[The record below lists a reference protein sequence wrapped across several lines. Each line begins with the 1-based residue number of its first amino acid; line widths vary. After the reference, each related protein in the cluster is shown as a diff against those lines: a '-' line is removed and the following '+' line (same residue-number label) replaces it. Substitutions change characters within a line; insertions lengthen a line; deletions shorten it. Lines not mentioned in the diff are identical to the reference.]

1 MPSVP
6 GLIRFRSKI
15 RALCRAIAVAML
27 AARGRAAYLSGGRR
41 GRALVL
47 KSASEPMFDVP
58 SVVAVTVAVLASIH
72 AIREFILPESVDLAV
87 LAWFAFIPARYDPT
101 PLVEAYPGGIAAD
114 AWTFVTYALLHG
126 NWLPLGLNAIWLL
139 AFGTP
144 VARRFGAA
152 RFLSF
157 FAMAAAAGAI
167 AHLVTHTGERAP
179 MVGAS
184 AAISGFMAAAI
195 RFVFQP
201 GGPLDLWHARDG
213 TAHLV
218 PAAPL
223 RAALRDPRILA
234 FLAIWF
240 GLNLLFGIGSLPI
253 FDGEQP
259 VAWQAHVGG
268 FLAGLLAFAAFD
280 PIGPTPTDGSETESE
295 PSVAQTPPGQN

>member
-1 MPSVP
+1 MFNVP
-6 GLIRFRSKI
+6 PV
-15 RALCRAIAVAML
+15 VA
-27 AARGRAAYLSGGRR
+27 ATVA
-41 GRALVL
+41 ALV
-47 KSASEPMFDVP
+47 VIQ
-58 SVVAVTVAVLASIH
+58 AV
-72 AIREFILPESVDLAV
+72 RDFIPETADLAV

-101 PLVEAYPGGIAAD
+101 PLVHGAYPGGIAAD
-114 AWTFVTYALLHG
+114 VCTFVTYALLHG
-126 NWLPLGLNAIWLL
+126 NWLHLGLNAIWLL

-144 VARRFGAA
+144 VARRFGPA

-157 FAMAAAAGAI
+157 FAVTAAAGAI
-167 AHLVTHTGERAP
+167 AHLVAYTGERAP

-201 GGPLDLWHARDG
+201 GGPLERWSARDG
-213 TAHLV
+213 ARHRV

-223 RAALRDPRILA
+223 FAALRDPRIVA

-253 FDGEQP
+253 LGDEQP

-280 PIGPTPTDGSETESE
+280 PIGPTPDRGRE
-295 PSVAQTPPGQN
+295 TPPRRSRTGAAGEN

>member
-1 MPSVP
+1 MGST
-6 GLIRFRSKI
+6 LRE
-15 RALCRAIAVAML
+15 AATL
-27 AARGRAAYLSGGRR
+27 AGRRGSPYLSRGRR
-41 GRALVL
+41 GRTAVL
-47 KSASEPMFDVP
+47 RSPSEPMFNVP
-58 SVVAVTVAVLASIH
+58 PVVAATVAVLVSIH
-72 AIREFILPESVDLAV
+72 FVRDLLLPERVDLAV

-101 PLVEAYPGGIAAD
+101 PLVHGAYPGGMAAD
-114 AWTFVTYALLHG
+114 VWTFVTYALLHG
-126 NWLPLGLNAIWLL
+126 SWLHLGLNAVWLL

-157 FAMAAAAGAI
+157 FAVTAAAGAV
-167 AHLVTHTGERAP
+167 AHLLTHAGERAP
-179 MVGAS
+179 MIGAS

-201 GGPLDLWHARDG
+201 GGPLDLWHVREGAADQ
-213 TAHLV
+213 V

-223 RAALRDPRILA
+223 TAALRDARILA
-234 FLAIWF
+234 FLAVWF

-253 FDGEQP
+253 LDGEPP

-280 PIGPTPTDGSETESE
+280 PIGHGTTGDKTAQSERSE
-295 PSVAQTPPGQN
+295 AEKTSDQN